1 VDNAQNTALNQ
12 SIPTAVDLQPGNE
25 KISICWADDLSIAP
39 KNWDIGLS
47 DGGVTYQAFD
57 YFQLH
62 GLPDG
67 LVARNNGNVREKFT
81 VRCSTSYPD
90 AWTVAT
96 DAGSGPN
103 RFELKADN
111 SGPPYTAFP
120 LDLGAGPQDL
130 ATQLY
135 SGHNQAFDLRFRL
148 PTSVTVG
155 SGVGQTIFAI
165 ITATKD

>member
-1 VDNAQNTALNQ
+1 
-12 SIPTAVDLQPGNE
+12 
-25 KISICWADDLSIAP
+25 LSIAP

-47 DGGVTYQAFD
+47 DGGATYQAFD
-57 YFQLH
+57 YFQLR
-62 GLPDG
+62 GLPNG

-81 VRCSTSYPD
+81 VNCSTSYPD
-90 AWTVAT
+90 AWTVAA
-96 DAGSGPN
+96 DAGSGPD
-103 RFELKADN
+103 RFEQKADN
-111 SGPPYTAFP
+111 SGPPYTVFP
-120 LDLGAGPQDL
+120 LDLSAGPQDL

-155 SGVGQTIFAI
+155 SGIGQTIFAI